1 MAKTLIFELVSPTA
15 LLASEEVDMI
25 VVPGEDGDFGVLPG
39 HTPLL
44 CNIRTGT
51 VDIYNGGRV
60 SKSIFVEGGFAE
72 ANDKRCTLLA
82 TRAKELAEISHEDAI
97 ARLSAARDQIVEDD
111 EISKVATARE
121 LALAEAL
128 NYALET
134 RSSNKS
140 TKLNSLSLLTKS

>member
-1 MAKTLIFELVSPTA
+1 MAKKLIFELVSPSA
-15 LLASEEVDMI
+15 LLASEEVDMV

-44 CNIRTGT
+44 SNIRPGT
-51 VDIYNGGRV
+51 VDIYNGGLV

-82 TRAKELAEISHEDAI
+82 TRAQELAEISPEDAS
-97 ARLSAARDQIVEDD
+97 ARMRAARDQEVEDD
-111 EISKVATARE
+111 EKSRAVAARE

-128 NYALET
+128 HYALET
-134 RSSNKS
+134 RSSNRS
-140 TKLNSLSLLTKS
+140 I